1 MADKDLGESLE
12 NMEEGIENL
21 KNKEFRVFG
30 IKVTFM
36 SVTALVTVIGTVI
49 GSLYGGFLMYQK
61 IEEAIAFVEQQQ
73 EYEDKINSY
82 DGRMKLIETKLAE
95 AVDYTRDIKDGLRED
110 ILKTEQAVDR
120 MEDKVDASELRVKEA
135 QASIETILE
144 GIRADMNQVEK
155 DVAQSIREVE
165 ALNRETE
172 KDVRDTM
179 RATEGRID
187 EDMRK
192 LDKDIRELLQE
203 ALDNPLN
210 DMK

>member
-21 KNKEFRVFG
+21 KNKEFRILG

-36 SVTALVTVIGTVI
+36 SVTALATVIGTVI
-49 GSLYGGFLMYQK
+49 GSLYGGFVMYQK
-61 IEEAIAFVEQQQ
+61 IEEAIAFVDQQQ
-73 EYEDKINSY
+73 EYQELMASY
-82 DGRMKLIETKLAE
+82 SERMDIIELKLEE
-95 AVDYTRDIKDGLRED
+95 AVDYTRDIKDGLRDD

-120 MEDKVDASELRVKEA
+120 MEDKVDASENRVKDA
-135 QASIETILE
+135 QANIETTLE
-144 GIRADMNQVEK
+144 SVRADMNQVEK

-165 ALNRETE
+165 GLNRETE

-179 RATEGRID
+179 RSTENRID
-187 EDMRK
+187 EDMRQ
-192 LDKDIRELLQE
+192 LDADIRELLQE

-210 DMK
+210 DM